1 MPASYVHVARATM
14 EPIPGTLKLA
24 RGISDDLA
32 KDLSRRNFIKFPL
45 YYTNPSSAKRFRI
58 LCFALF
64 CMIALQ

>member
-1 MPASYVHVARATM
+1 MPASYVHVARATK

-45 YYTNPSSAKRFRI
+45 YYEPIFSQAFPNS
-58 LCFALF
+58 LF